1 MNTYKIDHILKFD
14 IAYYKKNLGE
24 NLDMIGI
31 IVTTTR
37 KFAVIYRRDAQKRLY
52 NVDYFG
58 NGKTMPSSSCP
69 DWKMLAYSCKHF
81 FAIFKKYASWDW
93 NWLSKLFKIHHIQP
107 LMKMLKIQQNLK
119 HNLSIRMQMIKL
131 FITKTSDIVMLE
143 ELPSKKRKVKN
154 RVHGEAYRSLLN
166 EVKSLRFLN
175 ENNQEKINR
184 VFSVL

>member
-1 MNTYKIDHILKFD
+1 
-14 IAYYKKNLGE
+14 
-24 NLDMIGI
+24 
-31 IVTTTR
+31 
-37 KFAVIYRRDAQKRLY
+37 
-52 NVDYFG
+52 
-58 NGKTMPSSSCP
+58 
-69 DWKMLAYSCKHF
+69 MLHGTGTGYQNC
-81 FAIFKKYASWDW
+81 I
-93 NWLSKLFKIHHIQP
+93 KIHHIQP

-119 HNLSIRMQMIKL
+119 HNLSIRMEMIKF

>member
-1 MNTYKIDHILKFD
+1 
-14 IAYYKKNLGE
+14 
-24 NLDMIGI
+24 
-31 IVTTTR
+31 
-37 KFAVIYRRDAQKRLY
+37 
-52 NVDYFG
+52 
-58 NGKTMPSSSCP
+58 
-69 DWKMLAYSCKHF
+69 
-81 FAIFKKYASWDW
+81 
-93 NWLSKLFKIHHIQP
+93 
-107 LMKMLKIQQNLK
+107 MKMLKIQQNLK